1 MKRMF
6 KGFIVVFLLFT
17 YILGV
22 KSPEVSAS
30 GNAVLIDVD
39 KTYTGQLKD
48 DKSNYYK
55 FTILKDGNVSLDIKN
70 KAGVQWKVSILNG
83 AGEILNN
90 GYSDY
95 SGLVDGYKT
104 IEAGLP
110 KGTYYLEIADE
121 YYADQQKYEFKLNFK
136 ESNSYEKEF
145 NNSIAYSN
153 PIALNQTYNGII
165 QGEYD
170 NDFYKVSLPS
180 DGNVTLSVKQKA
192 GVRWEAHIQNKQGD
206 VYQVFI
212 TNDSELVEGFA
223 TAEVGLPKG
232 DYYINVSENN
242 NSINVPYEV
251 RVGFVSSKNYEK
263 EFNDSLS
270 SANHMNLNEYYKGTL
285 STSIDRDVYKIILPS
300 DGNVTL
306 NVKQKANVSWDAQ
319 ILNSEGYVY
328 QMVRSSGDEL
338 VEGDASVQVGLPKGT
353 YYINIEDNF
362 SSEDTPYEIKAGFT
376 ASSYY
381 EKENNNTL
389 SSANSIVL
397 NQIYKGTL
405 VDSSDLDVFKFTVPA
420 DGNIVLSM
428 KQTPRTKWEGSI
440 KSGNTVIADE
450 LYTDY
455 GDLASGYATHQ
466 LYLKKGIYYYVIE
479 DASSTAGKPY
489 EFKISMKST
498 DLKTEQI
505 KVTNNTGKSDTVSVS
520 GIAKGDI
527 VKVYNAS
534 SKGSLLGQV
543 TSAGTSATVTIK
555 QLGTKS
561 GKVYV
566 SVTKPGM
573 LESSR
578 TAASFNGEISS
589 ALKTSQMKIT
599 NNKGKADIVAVS
611 GLAKGDIVKV
621 YNASSKGT
629 LLGQATSSGSNVSV
643 SIKQLGVKK
652 GYVYVTV
659 TKSGMSESSR
669 TAASFLGEVSD
680 APKASN
686 IKVVNNKNKADT
698 VTVSGVSKGS
708 VIKVYNAASKGT
720 HLGSKTSTGSSAVVS
735 IKQLGKKSGKV
746 YVSVTQTE
754 QQESSRTAASFKAE

>member
-6 KGFIVVFLLFT
+6 KGFIVVFLLFS
-17 YILGV
+17 YVLGV
-22 KSPEVSAS
+22 KSPEAAAS
-30 GNAVLIDVD
+30 GNAVLIDVN

-55 FTILKDGNVSLDIKN
+55 FTLLKDGNVSLSFKN
-70 KAGVQWKVSILNG
+70 KANVQWKASILHGNG
-83 AGEILNN
+83 ETINET
-90 GYSDY
+90 YSDN
-95 SGLVDGYKT
+95 SGLVEGYET

-110 KGTYYLEIADE
+110 KGTYYIEIADI
-121 YYADQQKYEFKLNFK
+121 YNTNQQKYEFKLNFK
-136 ESNSYEKEF
+136 ESSLYEKEF
-145 NNSIAYSN
+145 NDSVASAN
-153 PIALNQTYNGII
+153 PIALNQSYNGIM
-165 QGEYD
+165 QYSDD

-180 DGNVTLSVKQKA
+180 DGNVTLYVKQKEN
-192 GVRWEAHIQNKQGD
+192 VQWQAHIQNKQGT
-206 VYQVFI
+206 VYQEFY
-212 TNDSELVEGFA
+212 TSNSELVEGFA

-232 DYYINVSENN
+232 DYYIKIS
-242 NSINVPYEV
+242 NSHNSSDVPYEV
-251 RVGFVSSKNYEK
+251 KVGFVKSSSYEK

-270 SANHMNLNEYYKGTL
+270 SANSMNLNQYYKGTM
-285 STSIDRDVYKIILPS
+285 STHSDRDVYKIVLPS

-306 NVKQKANVSWDAQ
+306 NVKQKPNVSWDAQ
-319 ILNSEGYVY
+319 ILNSEGFVY
-328 QMVRSSGDEL
+328 QRVETSNDEL
-338 VEGDASVQVGLPKGT
+338 VEGDASAQVGLPKGT
-353 YYINIEDNF
+353 YYINIQHYYNTA
-362 SSEDTPYEIKAGFT
+362 DTVYEIKAGFT
-376 ASSYY
+376 ASPYY
-381 EKENNNTL
+381 EKEKNNTL
-389 SSANSIVL
+389 SAANSVVL
-397 NQIYKGTL
+397 NQVYRGTL
-405 VDSSDLDVFKFTVPA
+405 VDSNDLDVFKFSIPA

-428 KQTPRTKWEGSI
+428 KQTPFAQWEGVI
-440 KSGNTVIADE
+440 QNGNTIVGEE
-450 LYTDY
+450 LYTDD
-455 GDLASGYATHQ
+455 GELASGFANHQ
-466 LYLKKGIYYYVIE
+466 IYLKKGTYYYVLKNYH
-479 DASSTAGKPY
+479 AAYGKPY

-498 DLKTEQI
+498 DLKTAQI

-543 TSAGTSATVTIK
+543 TSAGTSATVSIK
-555 QLGTKS
+555 QLGSKS

-573 LESSR
+573 TESNR
-578 TAASFNGEISS
+578 TAASFNGEIST
-589 ALKTSQMKIT
+589 ALKTSQVKVT

-652 GYVYVTV
+652 GNVYVTV
-659 TKSGMSESSR
+659 TKSGMSESGR
-669 TAASFLGEVSD
+669 TAVSFLGEVSD

-720 HLGSKTSTGSSAVVS
+720 LLGSKTSSGSSAVVS

-754 QQESSRTAASFKAE
+754 QQESSRTAASYKAE